1 MLTVWAALGLVAAP
15 ARAEMYRWT
24 DDQGGMQAPPAP
36 VVVDLSAQGE
46 AFFNGER
53 GSVLGQLVDGMVDRM
68 FDSRDRRNQPAQD
81 AQLMAQ
87 VYGTDRDLAKR
98 RIKAEIYRLLTS
110 TNQRDA
116 TLRAH
121 CSGGTYMRAIAHD
134 LGRAL
139 GCGAHL
145 HALRR
150 TGSGEF
156 TRRAFSGWRRSGRAA
171 RSSPGRTGAWR

>member
-1 MLTVWAALGLVAAP
+1 MRPQYGRRPGFEVVVP
-15 ARAEMYRWT
+15 QRT

-68 FDSRDRRNQPAQD
+68 FDSRDRRNQPTQD

-87 VYGTDRDLAKR
+87 VYGTDHDLAKR

-110 TNQRDA
+110 ANQRDA
-116 TLRAH
+116 TLRAGWGITV
-121 CSGGTYMRAIAHD
+121 SGDGD
-134 LGRAL
+134 
-139 GCGAHL
+139 
-145 HALRR
+145 ALRV
-150 TGSGEF
+150 EIDM
-156 TRRAFSGWRRSGRAA
+156 RRARDGLLTHINEFVRSQRGTGGR
-171 RSSPGRTGAWR
+171 